1 MSNQVTATLKYALLS
16 DKKMNLIADLVRGKK
31 VTEAFKILE
40 YMPKKGARTLH
51 KLLKSATANAVQNK
65 GLSLDDLYIEKV
77 EVGRGPK
84 IKRVRF
90 VSRSRISH
98 YEKYRAYV
106 KVVLNTK

>member
-1 MSNQVTATLKYALLS
+1 MVQVSATLKYALLS

-31 VTEAFKILE
+31 VVQAFKALE
-40 YMPKKGARTLH
+40 YLPKKGARTLH
-51 KLLKSATANAVQNK
+51 KLLKSAAANAVKNH
-65 GLSLDDLYIEKV
+65 GLALDDLLIAKI
-77 EVGRGPK
+77 EVGKGPK

-106 KVVLNTK
+106 KVILTTK